1 MTTLHYAN
9 PRPVSIRARLLRFLI
24 RLTIGRA
31 MRSTGSFEDQ
41 RRQLLRAGGSAKLF
55 DVRGTRIDAGRF
67 AGLPTL
73 TVTPPR
79 ANGLH
84 LLYLHGGGYA
94 VGAAS
99 LYRSMASRLALLTG
113 ATVTMPDYRL
123 APEHP
128 FPAGLDDALAA
139 YRALLDS
146 GIEAGKIFIGGD
158 SAGGG
163 LSLACAL
170 AAREA
175 GLPQPAGLVCLS
187 PWTDLSI
194 SGASAHANRS
204 TELVLA
210 IESTERFVG
219 AYMGQRNRRDP
230 LASPL
235 FADLSGI
242 APMLIQVSGHEIL
255 LDDSTRLATAAQAAG
270 VPVQLQI
277 WDGVWHV
284 WQAMPKLLP
293 EADAALDAIAVFIRS
308 HGARG

>member
-1 MTTLHYAN
+1 MTLPSYAN
-9 PRPVSIRARLLRFLI
+9 PRPVSIRARLLRPLI
-24 RLTIGRA
+24 RLSIGRA
-31 MRSTGSFEDQ
+31 MRSTGSFDAQ
-41 RRQLLRAGGSAKLF
+41 RRQLLRAGGSARLF
-55 DVRGTRIDAGRF
+55 DVRGTRIEAGRF
-67 AGLPTL
+67 TGLPTL
-73 TVTPPR
+73 TVRPPQPS
-79 ANGLH
+79 GLH

-99 LYRSMASRLALLTG
+99 LYRSMASRIALLTG
-113 ATVTMPDYRL
+113 AVVTMPDYRL

-146 GIEAGKIFIGGD
+146 GIDAGRIFIGGD

-170 AAREA
+170 AARDT
-175 GLPQPAGLVCLS
+175 GLPQPGGLVCLS
-187 PWTDLSI
+187 PWTDLSV
-194 SGASAHANRS
+194 SGDSVRTNRS

-210 IESTERFVG
+210 PDSTERFVS
-219 AYMGQRNRRDP
+219 AYLGQRDARTP

-235 FADLSGI
+235 FADLRGL
-242 APMLIQVSGHEIL
+242 APTLIQVSGHEIL
-255 LDDSTRLATAAQAAG
+255 FDDSTRFAAAAQSAG
-270 VPVQLQI
+270 VAVGLQV

-293 EADAALDAIAVFIRS
+293 EADAALSAIAAFMQRS
-308 HGARG
+308 SSK